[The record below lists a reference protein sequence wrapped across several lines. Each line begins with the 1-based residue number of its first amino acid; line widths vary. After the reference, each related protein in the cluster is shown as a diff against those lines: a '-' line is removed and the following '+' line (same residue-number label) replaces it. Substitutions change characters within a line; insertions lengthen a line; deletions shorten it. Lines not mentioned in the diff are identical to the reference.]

1 MLRIA
6 PSKWTTNLRHKCA
19 LGIKALVS
27 LLVVASRVFVA
38 GFVVVVTL
46 SALLAWASTAASISG
61 TVRDVSGGVVPN
73 AKITLRENA
82 TGIVSHQQTDNRG
95 HYIFPVLAV
104 GHYELEVEAPGFKVY
119 HRLDIALDAAAALTL
134 DATLTVGSEV
144 ERVDVTD
151 ETIHVETAATQMG
164 EVISGRQITAVPLNA
179 RSYTDL
185 LSMQPGVA
193 PATSITAN
201 TVQDVGATILQPSGT
216 LNPGTISVNGQREFA
231 NAFEVNGSNAQED
244 VNSGTSIVPNLD
256 SIAEFRI
263 LTNNFDAEY
272 GEYSGGQILVV
283 TKSGSNTFHGSGFE
297 FLRNTGLD
305 ARGYFSPTRG
315 AFQQNQFGATAGGP
329 IRRDKLFFFTDYQG
343 TRMDQGI
350 ETPLTSV
357 PSVQDRSG
365 NLSDLVT
372 SQGNPFTTIDPE
384 GNIVPTQ
391 VSGPYL
397 AGILTNRLKYT
408 VTAGEPYYTPA
419 CANPSQCV
427 FPGAVI
433 PTSAW
438 SGPAQNLLQY
448 IPVPNNAR
456 GTFSTSSYDLNLHD
470 NKGAVRLDL
479 DTHWGLISAYYFLD
493 GYTLNNPYPTAQSGA
508 SVPGFNALNTGRAQ
522 LFTLGDTKTLSVT
535 AVNEFHL
542 SYMRNYNDLGQPV
555 GGLGVSLASQGFL
568 TPQGTPSIVPLDPK
582 GQTVENVVF
591 NGYSIGSAANEL
603 RQANNTY
610 EVADTISKVVGSHS
624 MKFGADVHFDQVNA
638 AAIAQFNGN
647 FVFAGSETGDDF
659 ADFLIGVP
667 SQYNQSQLNPFYAR
681 NKYFGLFGQDSW
693 KLRPSLTL
701 NYGLRWDRIAPWSEK
716 YNEISTFV
724 PGRQSVLF
732 PGAPEGFLFPGDPG
746 IPRTLAPVSNL
757 GFSPRIGLAWSPQV
771 SGGLLGKIL
780 GGPGGTSIRTGFG
793 KFYSAIEA
801 VSISVLAANSPYG
814 TTYTSPA
821 PPLFADPFITASN
834 GQNFGQPFPY
844 TFAPRNVSTKN
855 PDTSF
860 DWSAVEP
867 ISGIPAYDIHDR
879 VPYTNEWMLS
889 IERQVGMNTVVS
901 ASYVGNA
908 GRRQRVLVEANPG
921 NPALCLSLSQTSEVA
936 PGSATCGPFAENNV
950 FVTAAGQTVNGTRGP
965 LGPDFG
971 SDAYQSTI
979 GNSNYNAL
987 ELSARHTS
995 GHLEFFGSY
1004 TYSKSL
1010 DDSSNIGEEVNPFNP
1025 RLSYALS
1032 SFDVRHNFVFSYDY
1046 QLPFDRLFHVANL
1059 WTSGWKLSGIT
1070 RFSTGF
1076 PVTLINNGDNSLLGT
1091 NPNGV
1096 NNSGID
1102 LPDYSGGPLHLNHNP
1117 RTNNQ
1122 DYFDT
1127 TVFSMNALGTPGDAK
1142 RRFFYGPGS
1151 NNFDMALAKN
1161 FAITESKAL
1170 LFRIEA
1176 FNVFNH
1182 AQFSGP
1188 SAVDGDIG
1196 SSTFGKVISAGP
1208 SRVMQAAVKFT
1219 F

>member
-6 PSKWTTNLRHKCA
+6 PSKWRTDLRHKCA
-19 LGIKALVS
+19 LGVEALVS
-27 LLVVASRVFVA
+27 LLIVVSSFFVA
-38 GFVVVVTL
+38 GFVAAVAL
-46 SALLAWASTAASISG
+46 SAPLAWASTAASISG

-104 GHYELEVEAPGFKVY
+104 GHYELEVEASGFKVY
-119 HRLDIALDAAAALTL
+119 HRLNITLDAAAALTL

-164 EVISGRQITAVPLNA
+164 EVISGREITAIPLDG

-185 LSMQPGVA
+185 LSMQAGVA

-263 LTNNFDAEY
+263 ITNNFDAEY

-283 TKSGSNTFHGSGFE
+283 TKSGSNAFHGSAFE

-343 TRMDQGI
+343 TRQTQGVDTSNI
-350 ETPLTSV
+350 SV
-357 PSVQDRSG
+357 PSNADRTG
-365 NLSDLVT
+365 NLFDLASNMT
-372 SQGNPFTTIDPE
+372 GS
-384 GNIVPTQ
+384 
-391 VSGPYL
+391 VSGPYF
-397 AGILTNRLKYT
+397 AGLLTNKLKHT
-408 VTAGEPYYTPA
+408 VTPGEPYYTA
-419 CANPSQCV
+419 TCASASQCV

-433 PTSAW
+433 PTSVW

-448 IPVPNNAR
+448 IPAPNNAS

-470 NKGAVRLDL
+470 NKGAARFDL
-479 DTHWGLISAYYFLD
+479 DTHWGLISAYYFVD

-508 SVPGFNALNTGRAQ
+508 SVPSFNALNTGRAQ
-522 LFTLGDTKTLSVT
+522 LLTLGDTKTLSVT

-555 GGLGVSLASQGFL
+555 GGLGVSLASQGFV

-582 GQTVENVVF
+582 GQMVENVVF

-624 MKFGADVHFDQVNA
+624 MKFGADLHFDQVNA

-693 KLRPSLTL
+693 KLRPSFTL

-771 SGGLLGKIL
+771 SDGLLGKIL
-780 GGPGGTSIRTGFG
+780 GGPGGTSIRTGLG

-844 TFAPRNVSTKN
+844 TFAPRNVSAKN

-979 GNSNYNAL
+979 GNSNYHAL
-987 ELSARHTS
+987 ELSARQTS
-995 GHLEFFGSY
+995 GRLEFFGSY

-1010 DDSSNIGEEVNPFNP
+1010 DDSSNIGEEVNPLNP
-1025 RLSYALS
+1025 GLSYALS

-1102 LPDYSGGPLHLNHNP
+1102 LPDYSGGSLHLNHNP

-1127 TVFSMNALGTPGDAK
+1127 TAFSMNALGTPGDAK

-1161 FAITESKAL
+1161 FPITESKAL